1 MEPGRRLS
9 PRAGG
14 AGLTLLLAGDVMIGR
29 GIDQALEPSVDPE
42 LHERWIGDARRYLEL
57 AERAHGPI
65 PEPLAPS
72 HPWGDA
78 LDVIERADPDARIV
92 NLETALTAG
101 GRRWEGKGIH
111 YRAHP
116 AHAAVLTAAGVDACT
131 LANNHVLDWG
141 RTGLVDTLE
150 ALRDAG
156 VSACGAGR
164 DRDGAEAPAVVE
176 AGDRRI
182 RIFGLASPTAGV
194 PAEWAASGDRSGV
207 WLLPE
212 LSEAAAERVAG
223 RIREGDGTDRGAGD
237 GRRAVTVASIHW
249 GGNWGHRVPGRQRRF
264 ARRLIETGA
273 VDVVH
278 GHSSHHPK
286 GVEVRADRPILY
298 GCGDL
303 LNDYEGIADRE
314 HFRGELVVLYEV
326 VLRAAAAGAL
336 SRLRLH
342 PFRLRR
348 FRLERPSSDDVEWL
362 RRALDREGERTGTQ
376 VSTGPGAT
384 LEVRWADD
392 GTEGSG

>member
-9 PRAGG
+9 PPAAG

-65 PEPLAPS
+65 PEPLAPA

-78 LDVIERADPDARIV
+78 LDVIERADPGARIV

-101 GRRWEGKGIH
+101 GRPWEGKGIH

-182 RIFGLASPTAGV
+182 RVFGLASPTAGV
-194 PAEWAASGDRSGV
+194 PAEWAARGDRSGV

-212 LSEAAAERVAG
+212 LSEAAAERVAR
-223 RIREGDGTDRGAGD
+223 RIREGDGTDRGAG
-237 GRRAVTVASIHW
+237 AVTVASIHW

-286 GVEVRADRPILY
+286 GVEIHRGRPILY

-303 LNDYEGIADRE
+303 INDYEGISGHEE
-314 HFRGELVVLYEV
+314 HRPDLVL
-326 VLRAAAAGAL
+326 LWLAALGDDGAL
-336 SRLRLH
+336 TRLETVPL
-342 PFRLRR
+342 RLRR
-348 FRLERPSSDDVEWL
+348 FRLERATDEQARWL
-362 RRALDREGERTGTQ
+362 AETLDRESRELGARVELRQ
-376 VSTGPGAT
+376 GPVLVVEA
-384 LEVRWADD
+384 A
-392 GTEGSG
+392 